1 MGVVVMNTIFEY
13 EAKIVSAKVQGESI
27 PTFQEI
33 IEDIFS
39 NNRGVEIKTEE
50 LVEETAIRIG
60 FPKDSSLQGKVAG
73 VLKKLEKAK
82 VIVRGSNHGYWVM
95 K

>member
-1 MGVVVMNTIFEY
+1 MNTIFEY
-13 EAKIVSAKVQGESI
+13 ESKIVSAKLQGKSI

-39 NNRGVEIKTEE
+39 NNRGVEIKTDE

-60 FPKDSSLQGKVAG
+60 FHKDSSLQGKVAG
-73 VLKKLEKAK
+73 VLKNLKRLRLLFEEINT
-82 VIVRGSNHGYWVM
+82 VIG
-95 K
+95 